1 MKNRLLE
8 NVVDRM
14 IAVYEVEQ
22 PGEQKYSVGYFAVDP
37 EDLLDFVKT
46 NNPQEEQTLHQKVQ
60 AFKNAFDGVD
70 LTDQTKVP
78 QKICPMVE
86 KSTDDISELDSVTE
100 APVIYL
106 GYCVHQQEATVGMQ
120 SMMRTFLINY
130 RAMAKK
136 GLTNPKNDIGEF
148 VYPGPKV
155 DRFISEGNR
164 GALAKAIRGRYDQLY
179 GFHMTDQAEYKGQAA
194 AAIRGFFAGT
204 PLLSLAE
211 EMISVVE
218 SMDPSRNGENRPL
231 ERLGEQYVG
240 LLTATAFED
249 YKGAADYKR
258 NIEEMKGNS
267 L

>member
-14 IAVYEVEQ
+14 IAVYEVEHSGQ
-22 PGEQKYSVGYFAVDP
+22 KKYSVGYFAVDP
-37 EDLLDFVKT
+37 EDLLDFVRT
-46 NNPQEEQTLHQKVQ
+46 DNAQEEQTLHQRVQ
-60 AFKNAFDGVD
+60 AFKKAFDGVD
-70 LTDQTKVP
+70 FADQTKMP
-78 QKICPMVE
+78 QLCPMVE
-86 KSTDDISELDSVTE
+86 KATNDISDLDSVTE

-148 VYPGPKV
+148 VYQGPKV

-179 GFHMTDQAEYKGQAA
+179 GFHMTNQAEYKDQAA

-258 NIEEMKGNS
+258 SIEEMKETAS
-267 L
+267 E